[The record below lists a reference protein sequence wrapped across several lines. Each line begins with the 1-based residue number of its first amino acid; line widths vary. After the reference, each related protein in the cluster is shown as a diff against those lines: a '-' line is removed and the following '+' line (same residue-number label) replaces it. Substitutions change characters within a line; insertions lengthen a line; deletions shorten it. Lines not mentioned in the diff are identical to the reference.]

1 MVQTLPGERDWSQV
15 QSLNSKG
22 FSKPKPGAARL
33 LAYDLVSQVN
43 RNGAYANLRLPEL
56 LASSELDL
64 RDRAFVTELAYG
76 TLRLQGKHDY
86 AISKKADRDLGELD
100 EKIVDLLRLG
110 IHQIFEMRVPI
121 HAAVGETVEVAR
133 SVAGESKASYV
144 NALLRSISTDL
155 NMYEDLQNNPNISA
169 LEKLSIIHSHP
180 TWIINAY
187 FDQLKDWDAV
197 EELLRINNVP
207 VAPHIVAWPGKSSIA
222 EILEV
227 GGDKLPLGNYSVLS
241 NSLPNEYPAIK
252 DKRAGI
258 QDMGSQLIAEIFFAT
273 ASEAPQKWLDL
284 CAGPGGKA
292 ALLHNLLQTHKPA
305 DSFLANEP
313 TPHRA
318 ELVARVIPEEKILSL
333 DGRDSESFGEKY
345 DRILI
350 DAPCSGLGAL
360 RRRPEA
366 RWRRSLNDLKELLPL
381 QRDLIDSAYEMLN
394 PGGIIGFATCSPL
407 LAETKSQI
415 LDAKYRHKDLQI
427 LDITGYSPAGATG
440 VNPDGSMQLWTHL
453 DGSDSMFMALLQKS
467 SG

>member
-1 MVQTLPGERDWSQV
+1 MQVEQDWIQV
-15 QSLNSKG
+15 LSLNNKG

-56 LASSELDL
+56 LSDSNLEL
-64 RDRAFVTELAYG
+64 RDRAFATELGYG
-76 TLRLQGKHDY
+76 TLRMQGKHDY
-86 AISKKADRDLGELD
+86 AISQKADRPITELD
-100 EKIVDLLRLG
+100 EKIVDLLRIG

-133 SVAGESKASYV
+133 AVAGESKASYV
-144 NALLRSISTDL
+144 NALLRSISADL
-155 NMYEDLQNNPNISA
+155 SLYEEVKNDT
-169 LEKLSIIHSHP
+169 KLTSIDKLAVLYSHP
-180 TWIINAY
+180 IWIINAY
-187 FDQLKDWDAV
+187 FDQLKNWEAV

-207 VAPHIVAWPGKSSIA
+207 VSPHIVAWPGKSSVE
-222 EILEV
+222 EIV
-227 GGDKLPLGNYSVLS
+227 ATGGEKLPIGTYSVLS
-241 NSLPNEYPAIK
+241 NALPNDYPAIK

-258 QDMGSQLIAEIFFAT
+258 QDMGSQLVAEIFFAT
-273 ASEAPQKWLDL
+273 KSNAPLKWLDL

-292 ALLHNLLQTHKPA
+292 ALLHNLLSTRNA
-305 DSFLANEP
+305 GDTFLANEP

-318 ELVARVIPEEKILSL
+318 DLVARVVPKSKVVSL
-333 DGRDSESFGEKY
+333 DGRDFNSFGEKF

-381 QRDLIDSAYEMLN
+381 QRDLIDSAYKMLN
-394 PGGIIGFATCSPL
+394 PDGIIGFATCSPL
-407 LAETKSQI
+407 LSETKSQI
-415 LDAKYRHKDLQI
+415 LDAKYRHKDLQL
-427 LDITGYSPAGATG
+427 LDIANFSPAGTTG
-440 VNPDGSMQLWTHL
+440 VNTDGSLQLWTHL

-467 SG
+467 

>member
-1 MVQTLPGERDWSQV
+1 MEQDWIQV
-15 QSLNSKG
+15 LSLNNKG

-43 RNGAYANLRLPEL
+43 RNGAYANLGLPEL
-56 LASSELDL
+56 LSDSDLDV
-64 RDRAFVTELAYG
+64 RDRAFATELGYG
-76 TLRLQGKHDY
+76 TLRMQGKHDY
-86 AISKKADRDLGELD
+86 AISQKADRPITELD
-100 EKIVDLLRLG
+100 EKIVDLLRIG

-133 SVAGESKASYV
+133 AVAGESKASYV
-144 NALLRSISTDL
+144 NALLRSISADL
-155 NMYEDLQNNPNISA
+155 SLYEEAKNDA
-169 LEKLSIIHSHP
+169 KLTSIDKLAILYSHP
-180 TWIINAY
+180 IWIINAY
-187 FDQLKDWDAV
+187 FDQLKNWEAV

-207 VAPHIVAWPGKSSIA
+207 VSPHIVAWPGKSSVE
-222 EILEV
+222 EIV
-227 GGDKLPLGNYSVLS
+227 ATGGEKLPIGTYSVLS
-241 NSLPNEYPAIK
+241 NALPNDYPAIK

-258 QDMGSQLIAEIFFAT
+258 QDMGSQLVAEIFFAT
-273 ASEAPQKWLDL
+273 KSNAPLKWLDL

-292 ALLHNLLQTHKPA
+292 ALLNNLLSTRNA
-305 DSFLANEP
+305 GDTFLANEP

-318 ELVARVIPEEKILSL
+318 DLVARVVPKNKVVSF
-333 DGRDSESFGEKY
+333 DGRDFNSFGETF

-381 QRDLIDSAYEMLN
+381 QRDLIDSAYKMLN

-407 LAETKSQI
+407 LSETKGQI
-415 LDAKYRHKDLQI
+415 LDAKYRHKDLQL
-427 LDITGYSPAGATG
+427 LDIANFSPAGTTG
-440 VNPDGSMQLWTHL
+440 VNTDGSLQLWTHL

-467 SG
+467 

>member
-1 MVQTLPGERDWSQV
+1 MS
-15 QSLNSKG
+15 NKG

-33 LAYDLVSQVN
+33 LAFDLVSQVN
-43 RNGAYANLRLPEL
+43 RNGAFANLRLPEL
-56 LASSELDL
+56 LSESDLDL
-64 RDRAFVTELAYG
+64 RDRSFVTELAYG
-76 TLRLQGKHDY
+76 TLRMQGKHDF
-86 AISKKADRDLGELD
+86 AISLKADRPINELD

-133 SVAGESKASYV
+133 AVAGESKASYV
-144 NALLRSISTDL
+144 NALLRSISSDL
-155 NMYEDLQNNPNISA
+155 DLYEAVKSDEKLPAI
-169 LEKLSIIHSHP
+169 EKLSILYSHP

-187 FDQLKDWDAV
+187 FDQLKDWNAV
-197 EELLRINNVP
+197 EELLRINNMP
-207 VAPHIVAWPGKSSIA
+207 VSPHIVAWTGKSSVE
-222 EILEV
+222 EILQV
-227 GGDKLPLGNYSVLS
+227 GGEKLPIGTFSVLS
-241 NSLPNEYPAIK
+241 DSLPNDYPAIK

-258 QDMGSQLIAEIFFAT
+258 QDMGSQLVAEIFFAT
-273 ASEAPQKWLDL
+273 KNDSPLKWLDL

-292 ALLHNLLQTHKPA
+292 ALLHNLLLTEKPN

-313 TPHRA
+313 TSHRA
-318 ELVARVIPEEKILSL
+318 DLVARVVPKNKVISL
-333 DGRDSESFGEKY
+333 DGRDSQSFGEKF

-415 LDAKYRHKDLQI
+415 LDAKYRHKDLEI
-427 LDITGYSPAGATG
+427 LDIAQFSPSGSTG
-440 VNPDGSMQLWTHL
+440 VNPDGSLQLWTHL

-467 SG
+467 

>member
-1 MVQTLPGERDWSQV
+1 M
-15 QSLNSKG
+15 NSKG
-22 FSKPKPGAARL
+22 YSKPKPGGARL

-56 LASSELDL
+56 LADSDLDL
-64 RDRAFVTELAYG
+64 RDRSFVTELSYG
-76 TLRLQGKHDY
+76 TLRLQGKHDF
-86 AISKKADRDLGELD
+86 AISKKADRPINELD
-100 EKIVDLLRLG
+100 EKIVDLLRIG

-133 SVAGESKASYV
+133 AVAGESKASYV
-144 NALLRSISTDL
+144 NALLRSISADL
-155 NMYEDLQNNPNISA
+155 DMYEVLKNDQNISA
-169 LEKLSIIHSHP
+169 IEKLSILYSHP

-197 EELLRINNVP
+197 EDLLRTNNIP
-207 VAPHIVAWPGKSSIA
+207 VAPHVVAWPGKSSVS

-227 GGDKLPLGNYSVLS
+227 GGEKLPLGTFSVLS
-241 NSLPNEYPAIK
+241 NTLPNDYPAIK

-258 QDMGSQLIAEIFFAT
+258 QDMGSQLVAEIFYAT
-273 ASEAPQKWLDL
+273 KSEQPLKWLDL

-292 ALLHNLLQTHKPA
+292 ALLHNLLQTNDPK
-305 DSFLANEP
+305 DFFLANEP
-313 TPHRA
+313 TTHRA
-318 ELVARVIPEEKILSL
+318 DLVARVIPREKIVSF
-333 DGRDSESFGEKY
+333 DGRDWDKFGEKF

-394 PGGIIGFATCSPL
+394 RGGIIGFATCSPL
-407 LAETKSQI
+407 LAETKSQV
-415 LDAKYRHKDLQI
+415 LDAKYRHKDLEI
-427 LDITGYSPAGATG
+427 LDISNFSPAGSTG
-440 VNPDGSMQLWTHL
+440 VNSDGSLQLWTHL
-453 DGSDSMFMALLQKS
+453 DGSDSMFMALLQKPS
-467 SG
+467 Q

>member
-1 MVQTLPGERDWSQV
+1 LS
-15 QSLNSKG
+15 NKG

-33 LAYDLVSQVN
+33 LAFDLVSQVN
-43 RNGAYANLRLPEL
+43 RNGAFANLRLPEL
-56 LASSELDL
+56 LSESDLDL
-64 RDRAFVTELAYG
+64 RDRSFVTELAYG
-76 TLRLQGKHDY
+76 TLRMQGKHDF
-86 AISKKADRDLGELD
+86 AISLKADRPINELD

-133 SVAGESKASYV
+133 AVAGESKASYV
-144 NALLRSISTDL
+144 NALLRSISADL
-155 NMYEDLQNNPNISA
+155 DLYDAVKSDEKLPAI
-169 LEKLSIIHSHP
+169 EKLSILYSHP

-187 FDQLKDWDAV
+187 FDQLKDWNAV
-197 EELLRINNVP
+197 EELLRINNIP
-207 VAPHIVAWPGKSSIA
+207 ASPHIVAWPGKSSVE
-222 EILEV
+222 EILQV
-227 GGDKLPLGNYSVLS
+227 GGEKLPIGTFSVLS
-241 NSLPNEYPAIK
+241 DSLPNDYPAIK

-258 QDMGSQLIAEIFFAT
+258 QDMGSQLVAEIFFAT
-273 ASEAPQKWLDL
+273 KNDSPLKWLDL

-292 ALLHNLLQTHKPA
+292 ALLHNLLLTEKPN

-313 TPHRA
+313 TSHRA
-318 ELVARVIPEEKILSL
+318 DLVARVVPETKVISL
-333 DGRDSESFGEKY
+333 DGRDSQSFGERF

-415 LDAKYRHKDLQI
+415 LDAKYRHKDLKV
-427 LDITGYSPAGATG
+427 LDIAQFSPSGSTG
-440 VNPDGSMQLWTHL
+440 VNPDGSLQLWTHL

-467 SG
+467 